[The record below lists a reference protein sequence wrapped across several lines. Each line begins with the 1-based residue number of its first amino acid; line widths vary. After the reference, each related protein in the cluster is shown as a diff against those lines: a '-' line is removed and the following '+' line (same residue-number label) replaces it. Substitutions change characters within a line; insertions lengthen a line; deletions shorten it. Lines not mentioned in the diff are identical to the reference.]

1 MGVLAGIVATEVRQ
15 WQTTEHYTVGHDG
28 HFSDC
33 EARSC
38 DEDSDAIDW
47 TRKLVTDSAIELW
60 CGERFVARIEP
71 KPK

>member
-1 MGVLAGIVATEVRQ
+1 MGIVAGIVATEVRQ
-15 WQTTEHYTVGHDG
+15 WQTTEPIL
-28 HFSDC
+28 

-47 TRKLVTDSAIELW
+47 AKKLVTDFAIELW

-71 KPK
+71 RPK